1 MKIDD
6 KIRDEKLQYD
16 VNREKHQHNHLEK
29 LINMNILQVRKYY
42 LPPYQRRV
50 IDQPKLA
57 YSPLEKQTKTTEDQA
72 EKQIKALEEHGKQL
86 VEFNELVKKDFNID
100 GGSIP
105 FSEQRK
111 IFDKLVKGRSSEF
124 KYLEKRINPD
134 NLIYKYKIEEMTP
147 KGFRNS
153 QNPIELFKDLRDG
166 NINPKEV
173 LKDQIN
179 FKSDLCG
186 IKKGDK
192 KSKSKDQISV
202 LRNVQNLFDLRENI
216 IDLFR
221 DYSFFAI

>member
-1 MKIDD
+1 MTIDD

-186 IKKGDK
+186 IKK
-192 KSKSKDQISV
+192 
-202 LRNVQNLFDLRENI
+202 
-216 IDLFR
+216 
-221 DYSFFAI
+221 

>member
-1 MKIDD
+1 M
-6 KIRDEKLQYD
+6 
-16 VNREKHQHNHLEK
+16 
-29 LINMNILQVRKYY
+29 
-42 LPPYQRRV
+42 
-50 IDQPKLA
+50 
-57 YSPLEKQTKTTEDQA
+57 
-72 EKQIKALEEHGKQL
+72 

-186 IKKGDK
+186 IKK
-192 KSKSKDQISV
+192 
-202 LRNVQNLFDLRENI
+202 
-216 IDLFR
+216 
-221 DYSFFAI
+221 